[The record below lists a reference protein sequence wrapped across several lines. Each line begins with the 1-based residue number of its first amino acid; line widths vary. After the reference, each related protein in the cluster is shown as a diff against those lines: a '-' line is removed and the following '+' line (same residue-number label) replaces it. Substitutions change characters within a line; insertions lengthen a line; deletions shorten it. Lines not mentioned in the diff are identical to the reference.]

1 MKRMMLAALAV
12 VLCASFSGCPAKGG
26 GTLAVAVAPDGAVGD
41 GARWSLDG
49 GRWRSS
55 GHSVNGI
62 SAGRHTVSFKPIA
75 GWDGPGDQA
84 VTFKAGENITI
95 TGTYVSLARKGALI
109 VTIEPKAARDAYA
122 QWRMDDGVW
131 HQSGET
137 LLGIPVGTHI
147 VSFSEA
153 LVSPGLVKPNN
164 ITIDV
169 STDPTVMVEGD
180 YTPLLTSGELVVF
193 GYNDLG
199 MHCMNMDFSEF
210 MILPPFNTLH
220 ALVVDRSGARPRIVQ
235 EGVEI
240 SYRIPSKT
248 TSVDKT
254 NFWDYAQHLFGLD
267 APLPPDMGLTGNGL
281 TGVMTSLA
289 AAGRSDWSATGIP
302 ITPLADDMTKAPL
315 ALGLI
320 TVSRDGTDV
329 VQTQAVLPI
338 SWELSCNLCHNTP
351 GMSVAQDILAAH
363 DRLHGTSISFAS
375 AKPVACGACHPQPE
389 LGFKGDMGMA
399 SLSSSMHSA
408 HAKRMWRVEG
418 QLENG
423 CYACHPGG
431 QTQCLRDVHRAIGMI
446 CTDCHG
452 SMEAV
457 GSPARMPW
465 QDEPRCGDCHQRDGF
480 AFEQPGTLFRDSKG
494 HYGVHCSACHGS
506 PHAITPTVGQEDNVQ
521 AVALQGRTGPI
532 SKCEVCH
539 SDSTAGAVFDHRL
552 ILPPG

>member
-1 MKRMMLAALAV
+1 MRNIIFTGLCVLLCLA
-12 VLCASFSGCPAKGG
+12 FSGCPSN
-26 GTLAVAVAPDGAVGD
+26 GTDPLVVNILPQAAVDA

-49 GRWRSS
+49 GPWLNS
-55 GHSVNGI
+55 GDSVGGI
-62 SAGRHTVSFKPIA
+62 VPGRHFVTFKQVS
-75 GWDGPGDQA
+75 GWDSPADQA
-84 VTFKAGENITI
+84 VIFGAAPTTTI
-95 TGTYVSLARKGALI
+95 TGTYASLAEKGALI
-109 VTIEPKAARDAYA
+109 VTIEPKAARDAFA
-122 QWRMDDGVW
+122 QWRVDDGLW

-153 LVSPGLVKPNN
+153 LASPGMVKPSNV
-164 ITIDV
+164 TIDV
-169 STDPTVMVEGD
+169 STDPTVTVEGD

-199 MHCMNMDFSEF
+199 MHCMNQDFSEF
-210 MILPPFNTLH
+210 MILPPYNTLH
-220 ALVVDRSGARPRIVQ
+220 ALVVDRSGAKPRIVQ

-240 SYRIPSKT
+240 GYRIPSKT
-248 TSVDKT
+248 TSVNKT
-254 NFWDYAQHLFGLD
+254 NFWDFAQGLFGLD
-267 APLPPDMGLTGNGL
+267 APLPPDVGLTGNGL
-281 TGVMTSLA
+281 SGVMTSLA

-302 ITPLADDMTKAPL
+302 VTPLADDMTEAPL

-320 TVSRDGTDV
+320 TVSQGGTDV
-329 VQTQAVLPI
+329 AQTQAVIPV
-338 SWELSCNLCHNTP
+338 SWEISCNRCHNTP

-375 AKPVACGACHPQPE
+375 AKPVACGSCHPQPE
-389 LGFKGDMGMA
+389 LGFEGDVGMA
-399 SLSSSMHSA
+399 TLSSSVHTA
-408 HAKRMWRVEG
+408 HAKRMWLVDG

-431 QTQCLRDVHRAIGMI
+431 ETQCLRDVHRAIGMI

-457 GSPARMPW
+457 GNPARAPW
-465 QDEPRCGDCHQRDGF
+465 ADEPRCGDCHQREGF

-521 AVALQGRTGPI
+521 AVALQGHTGPI

-539 SDSTAGAVFDHRL
+539 SDPTAGAVFDHRL
-552 ILPPG
+552 TAPTL